1 MVPQLAS
8 LILASETLKPQ
19 PAPQP
24 QPADPVSRF
33 IPEIVKSIVEILRPV
48 CEVFYWQG
56 VRDGFIAGAIAAAVI
71 CAAVY
76 LLFLRQGAK

>member
-19 PAPQP
+19 PAP
-24 QPADPVSRF
+24 ADSVSRF

-56 VRDGFIAGAIAAAVI
+56 VRDGFIAGAIAAAVV
-71 CAAVY
+71 CGAVY
-76 LLFLRQGAK
+76 LLFLRQGK

>member
-19 PAPQP
+19 PAP

-33 IPEIVKSIVEILRPV
+33 IPEIVKSIVEILRPI

-56 VRDGFIAGAIAAAVI
+56 VRDGFIAGAIAAAVV
-71 CAAVY
+71 CGAVY